1 MKVKWPNFLGAPKR
15 MYFAYLTL
23 FLCVGQV
30 FVVLASWLL
39 TAAMPEQY
47 LHSLLS
53 AEGIRW
59 FFGKFADNMASP
71 VLVGL
76 VLFSIS
82 YGTVKSCHILHY
94 DNSIYRQRIAMRLV
108 LVELLM
114 AVGIMLCLTIVP
126 HAILLNVMG
135 GLIPSSFSAS
145 IFPYCCCT
153 ITVISI
159 SYGLMSGIQK
169 TVMDVFDS
177 LTTGVALLSPLYIIY
192 ILASQLYYSFI
203 FLSAGY

>member
-1 MKVKWPNFLGAPKR
+1 
-15 MYFAYLTL
+15 MYLAYLTL
-23 FLCVGQV
+23 MLCVGQV
-30 FVVLASWLL
+30 VVILASWLL
-39 TAAMPEQY
+39 TAAMPERF

-71 VLVGL
+71 ILVGL
-76 VLFSIS
+76 VLFSIA

-94 DNSIYRQRIAMRLV
+94 DNRIYRQRIAMRLV
-108 LVELLM
+108 LVELLI

-135 GLIPSSFSAS
+135 GLLPSSFSAS
-145 IFPYCCCT
+145 IFPYCCLT
-153 ITVISI
+153 ISFISI

-169 TVMDVFDS
+169 NVMDVFDS
-177 LTTGVALLSPLYIIY
+177 LTSGVSSLSPLYIIY
-192 ILASQLYYSFI
+192 ILATQLYYSFI
-203 FLSAGY
+203 FLNAGY